1 MEMVWLEMRLF
12 GTDGVRGVVNEDL
25 KPEFIVRLAL
35 AIATYFGSGSS
46 ILVGRDARAGSELI
60 QDIVVGVLA
69 SSGLRVY
76 DAGLTPTPALQYNVK
91 ERGFDGGVMV
101 TASHNPPQYS
111 GVKVV
116 LSDGIEAPREV
127 EERIEEIFAEESF
140 RRVSWKELR
149 HRKTLVDDVNEFYVE
164 GVVKHIDNSKLRRD
178 LKVVVDPANNVGAL
192 TTPRLLRS
200 LGVRVLTVN
209 GDLTHQPFREPEP
222 TQENLEYLSN
232 IVRDVRA
239 DFAVAH
245 DGDADRAIFIDDLG
259 RYIPGDR
266 SATLLC
272 KHIVVNRRDNLPR
285 RVVTAVSSSTIIEDL
300 LREYGVEVVW
310 VRVGSIVIA
319 RTMQSLGAM
328 AGFEENGG
336 FMYAPHQMV
345 RDGAMTT
352 ALMLELLSAEGV
364 SLSELHDRLPRRHLI
379 KTKVPLR
386 DKSLVSSLVEKI
398 LLSYSG
404 YRSITIDGVKIVGPD
419 FWFLVRPSGTE
430 PLVRIFVEASD
441 ENKANEILKDLLRI
455 TSEVLK

>member
-1 MEMVWLEMRLF
+1 MRLF

-25 KPEFIVRLAL
+25 KPEFVVRLAL
-35 AIATYFGSGSS
+35 AIASYFGSGSS

-60 QDIVVGVLA
+60 QDIVMGVLA

-127 EERIEEIFAEESF
+127 EEEIEKIFLEENF
-140 RRVSWKELR
+140 RRVSWRELR
-149 HRKTLVDDVNEFYVE
+149 HRKTLIDDVNEFYVD
-164 GVVKHIDNSKLRRD
+164 GVMKLIDTSKLKKVFR
-178 LKVVVDPANNVGAL
+178 VVVDPANNVGAL
-192 TTPRLLRS
+192 TTPKLLRA

-209 GDLTHQPFREPEP
+209 GDLAHQPYREPEP
-222 TQENLEYLSN
+222 TQENIEYLSS

-245 DGDADRAIFIDDLG
+245 DGDADRAIFIDNLG

-272 KHIVVNRRDNLPR
+272 KHIITNRRDNLPR
-285 RVVTAVSSSTIIEDL
+285 RVVTAVSSSTMIEDL

-310 VRVGSIVIA
+310 VKVGSIVIA
-319 RTMQSLGAM
+319 RTMKSLGAM

-352 ALMLELLSAEGV
+352 ALMLELLGSEGA
-364 SLSELHDRLPRRHLI
+364 SLSELYDRLPKRYLI
-379 KTKVPLR
+379 KTKVPLKNK
-386 DKSLVSSLVEKI
+386 DLVSDVIDRI
-398 LLSYSG
+398 LLSYGG
-404 YRSITIDGVKIVGPD
+404 YRNITIDGVKVIGPD

-430 PLVRIFVEASD
+430 PLIRIFVEADS
-441 ENKANEILKDLLRI
+441 EGKANEILKDLLRI

>member
-1 MEMVWLEMRLF
+1 
-12 GTDGVRGVVNEDL
+12 
-25 KPEFIVRLAL
+25 
-35 AIATYFGSGSS
+35 
-46 ILVGRDARAGSELI
+46 
-60 QDIVVGVLA
+60 
-69 SSGLRVY
+69 
-76 DAGLTPTPALQYNVK
+76 
-91 ERGFDGGVMV
+91 
-101 TASHNPPQYS
+101 
-111 GVKVV
+111 
-116 LSDGIEAPREV
+116 
-127 EERIEEIFAEESF
+127 
-140 RRVSWKELR
+140 
-149 HRKTLVDDVNEFYVE
+149 
-164 GVVKHIDNSKLRRD
+164 
-178 LKVVVDPANNVGAL
+178 
-192 TTPRLLRS
+192 
-200 LGVRVLTVN
+200 
-209 GDLTHQPFREPEP
+209 
-222 TQENLEYLSN
+222 
-232 IVRDVRA
+232 
-239 DFAVAH
+239 
-245 DGDADRAIFIDDLG
+245 
-259 RYIPGDR
+259 
-266 SATLLC
+266 
-272 KHIVVNRRDNLPR
+272 R

-386 DKSLVSSLVEKI
+386 DKSLVSNLVEKI

-404 YRSITIDGVKIVGPD
+404 YRSITIDGVKIIGPD

-441 ENKANEILKDLLRI
+441 ENKANEILKDLLGI

>member
-1 MEMVWLEMRLF
+1 MRLF
-12 GTDGVRGVVNEDL
+12 GTDGVRGVINEDL
-25 KPEFIVRLAL
+25 KPELVVRLAL

-46 ILVGRDARAGSELI
+46 ILIGRDARAGSELI
-60 QDIVVGVLA
+60 QDIVSGVLA

-111 GVKVV
+111 GLKVV
-116 LSDGIEAPREV
+116 LPDGIEAPRGV
-127 EERIEEIFAEESF
+127 EEEIEKIFSEESF

-149 HRKTLVDDVNEFYVE
+149 HRRTSVNDVNEFYVE
-164 GVVKHIDNSKLRRD
+164 GIIEHVDVSKLRKNF
-178 LKVVVDPANNVGAL
+178 KVVVDPANNVGAL
-192 TTPRLLRS
+192 TTPKLLRM

-222 TQENLEYLSN
+222 VQENLEYLSS

-285 RVVTAVSSSTIIEDL
+285 RVVTAVSSSTMIEDL
-300 LREYGVEVVW
+300 LREHGVEVVW

-352 ALMLELLSAEGV
+352 ALMLELLGSEGV
-364 SLSELHDRLPRRHLI
+364 SLSELYDRLPKRHLI

-386 DKSLVSSLVEKI
+386 DKNLVSSLVEKI
-398 LLSYSG
+398 SSSYG
-404 YRSITIDGVKIVGPD
+404 NYRSITIDGVKVIGPD

-430 PLVRIFVEASD
+430 PLLRVFVEAGD
-441 ENKANEILKDLLRI
+441 ERRANEILKDLLRI
-455 TSEVLK
+455 TGEVLR